1 MISALFR
8 TVAVYMAMVAALRL
22 MGKRQLGELQPSE
35 LVTTLMVSNVASVC
49 IDEPDLPLFAS
60 LALILLLTVLEIFSS
75 TLACLCPAYARLLF
89 GKPITVIRD
98 GEIVQSAL
106 PQLRITAGDLLEAL
120 RGKDIF
126 SPADVLWAVVDIGY
140 KLVAKTVAAIVLT
153 SVMIDLF
160 SRFVPAYHGDPILV
174 ALFAGLLEGLGLS
187 LIFIRGATTG
197 GSDLVARLL
206 GRRLPHLSM
215 GKLMLAVDGVVVA
228 VSAFVFG
235 SVENAMYACI
245 VIFVSTKL
253 IDAILYGADAGT
265 GKLFFVM
272 SPKVRQM
279 GQRVIGELER
289 TVTYLDSHGGYTK
302 EPGETMLCAV
312 RRFEVYQL
320 QNIIREEDKD
330 AFVIVGEAGQ
340 ITGEGFRSMHS
351 DDKPVKE
358 LLKELRQG
366 GKDKE

>member
-1 MISALFR
+1 MKGKKARTLLLDALCMLAGS
-8 TVAVYMAMVAALRL
+8 AVYAVEVNAFTAPNNIAAGGITGVATMLNYL
-22 MGKRQLGELQPSE
+22 FDTPIG
-35 LVTTLMVSNVASVC
+35 LVSFLINV
-49 IDEPDLPLFAS
+49 
-60 LALILLLTVLEIFSS
+60 
-75 TLACLCPAYARLLF
+75 
-89 GKPITVIRD
+89 PI
-98 GEIVQSAL
+98 
-106 PQLRITAGDLLEAL
+106 
-120 RGKDIF
+120 
-126 SPADVLWAVVDIGY
+126 VLWAVVDIGY
-140 KLVAKTVAAIVLT
+140 KLVAKTVAAIALT

-215 GKLMLAVDGVVVA
+215 GKLMLAVDGAVVA
-228 VSAFVFG
+228 VSA
-235 SVENAMYACI
+235 
-245 VIFVSTKL
+245 
-253 IDAILYGADAGT
+253 
-265 GKLFFVM
+265 
-272 SPKVRQM
+272 RQM